1 MTSVLLVSKSF
12 TVIWLALMLSCNWR
26 WWTWWSIPKV
36 FQHKLVL
43 YFIGFCFWYLNIDF
57 GIGHGC
63 ILIKNSNLWNKAWPF
78 HIKCMWDMRD
88 NILCMDALGICWIFR
103 YQEHDDNG
111 YDLVLDCLKMSN
123 YLNRDPKKWIV
134 DMQNIIDFS
143 KFPLLKC

>member
-1 MTSVLLVSKSF
+1 
-12 TVIWLALMLSCNWR
+12 
-26 WWTWWSIPKV
+26 
-36 FQHKLVL
+36 
-43 YFIGFCFWYLNIDF
+43 
-57 GIGHGC
+57 
-63 ILIKNSNLWNKAWPF
+63 
-78 HIKCMWDMRD
+78 MWDMRD
-88 NILCMDALGICWIFR
+88 NILFMDALGICWIFR